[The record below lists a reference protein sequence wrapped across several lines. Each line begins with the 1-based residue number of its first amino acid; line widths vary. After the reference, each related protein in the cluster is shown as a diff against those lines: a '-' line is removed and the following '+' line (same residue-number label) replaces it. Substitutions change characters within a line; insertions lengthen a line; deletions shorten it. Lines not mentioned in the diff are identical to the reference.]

1 MKWWWYELQEKKT
14 EVETPSNFTADS
26 EPGCV
31 VSGPTAAVLRASRVL
46 GAAPLRVARAHAAW
60 RVSPSPT
67 LAVLQRLLITACNI
81 VMLVAL
87 GLDFTQDPNCRIR
100 GGDSTLKA
108 VIWIVDMFLVMLI
121 ANLTVYMGPCRM
133 VNLINVL
140 NQLLQ
145 INFELKINP
154 PSAKSDTMKSF
165 AIICYLVW
173 STGIQL
179 LDIYNL
185 MVTAVKDNKM
195 WPIMCMYFTYYY
207 SNVVGVAMVLQW
219 NCTARGTHAAAAA
232 INQQLRQLRYVNLEP
247 KPKAVEELFRVSH
260 SVSSLV
266 DALSVHRNT
275 DTPMQASQA
284 QATIRRLALAY
295 DRISEV
301 VTQMNAANGL
311 ILLVMI
317 LSIFLRLVLTPYY
330 LLLGLF
336 DDDDVVVL
344 VVAMQVN
351 WSMFHMINLILIV
364 EPCHWTQEERDH
376 TGHLLSQLTVYLA
389 PKCERIS
396 KELDQFAKQVT
407 LDNAQFR
414 PLGIHTLARPLVA
427 TILGGVTTYLV
438 IIMQFQ
444 KISDLL

>member
-275 DTPMQASQA
+275 
-284 QATIRRLALAY
+284 
-295 DRISEV
+295 V
-301 VTQMNAANGL
+301 
-311 ILLVMI
+311 
-317 LSIFLRLVLTPYY
+317 
-330 LLLGLF
+330 